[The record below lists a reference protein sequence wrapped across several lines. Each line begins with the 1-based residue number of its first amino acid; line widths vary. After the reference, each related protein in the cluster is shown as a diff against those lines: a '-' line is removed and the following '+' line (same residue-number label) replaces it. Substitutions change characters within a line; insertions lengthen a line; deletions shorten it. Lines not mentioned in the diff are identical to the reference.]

1 MDKKYTLHAV
11 TMTHWDRE
19 WYMDFQKT
27 RLKLVHLIDGLLDIL
42 EGDPSFH
49 SFMMD
54 GQTLPLTD
62 YLAVR
67 PQNRERLTRHIRAGR
82 ILIGPWYILPDE
94 ILITGETHIRNY
106 LLGSRVAAD
115 FGAEKMQVGY
125 LPDSFGH
132 PSQMPQI
139 LSGLGMDTIVF
150 WRGSTPETDRSEFFW
165 RAPDGTKVLTI
176 LMPDGYGTGAEL
188 SDDPDATAARLDQ
201 YIENFHKYAT
211 TEHIYLSNGG
221 DHLEPPPYLSKVLRE
236 AGGRMKNGSVR
247 HTALPAFIRTLRR
260 SLGDGL
266 KEVSGELC
274 GASRSILLLSTLSTR
289 TYLKQANHDAARLLE
304 NELEPMFALAA
315 LDGHAYPRDELT
327 LAWKYLMENQP
338 HDSICGCSIDA
349 VHEDMLF
356 RFRQVREIGG
366 ALYQQAKAH
375 YLRIDTSSIPGGA
388 ALAVFNAAGSA
399 RTDYVEAT
407 VDFDARPTM
416 MLDFSRTDAAGRYP
430 RPCVD
435 NSAEALREAPTGVR
449 VFDGERELPAVLI
462 EAKVSN
468 YMDLGYRRFP
478 HQYNVNRC
486 AIGFVAEDVPAMGYK
501 TLRIEPVYGGK
512 APEAAGG
519 PAFIENGFFKVE
531 PDLVLGAITVTD
543 KRSGRVLKGLGR
555 LSDGGDCGD
564 EYTYCP
570 PDRDRIAFPAPE
582 TLSARVVEKSAAR
595 QVLEISG
602 VMRLPVGLHN
612 RSEARSPEE
621 AECPFAIRATLHPGV
636 RRIDIKTT
644 FENRAEWHRL
654 RALFPAGVRADAHWS
669 AGAFTVDRRPMVPAP
684 DPNAREICLTHPQKD
699 FCSLDDGAFGLTVAN
714 RGLCEYE
721 GYDDGDASELAVT
734 LLRCTGVI
742 SQRVIK
748 TRDEAGGWHEAA
760 PGAQCPGTWDFEYSV
775 IPHEGD
781 WAKSRAY
788 LEARSYNLPM
798 PALQLPAG
806 QPGDLPASRGAIRLN
821 HPALLVSAFKQC
833 EFEDALILRFYNTAP
848 EAVDAEVAF
857 DFPFEAVRR
866 ANLREDTT
874 GAVDMRGR
882 AARLR
887 VGPFEIVTLKIIP

>member
-27 RLKLVHLIDGLLDIL
+27 RLKLVHLIDALMDIL
-42 EGDPSFH
+42 ENDPDFV

-62 YLAVR
+62 YLVVR
-67 PQNRERLTRHIRAGR
+67 PGSRERLSRHIREGR

-106 LLGSRVAAD
+106 LLGSRVAVD
-115 FGAEKMQVGY
+115 FGVEKMQVGY

-188 SDDPDATAARLDQ
+188 LDDPDVTAARLDQ
-201 YIENFHKYAT
+201 YIESFHKYAT

-221 DHLEPPPYLSKVLRE
+221 DHLEPPPYLSKVLK
-236 AGGRMKNGSVR
+236 GGNERMRNGGVR
-247 HTALPAFIRTLRR
+247 HTTLPAFIRMLKR
-260 SLGDGL
+260 SLGEGL

-304 NELEPMFALAA
+304 NELEPMFALA
-315 LDGHAYPRDELT
+315 LLGGYAYPRDELT

-338 HDSICGCSIDA
+338 HDSICGCSIDR

-356 RFRQVREIGG
+356 RYRQVREIGG
-366 ALYQQAKAH
+366 ELTAQAKAF
-375 YLRIDTSSIPGGA
+375 YRRIDTSGIPDGA
-388 ALAVFNAAGSA
+388 ALAVFNMTGVA

-416 MLDFSRTDAAGRYP
+416 MLDFNQTDEAGRYP
-430 RPCVD
+430 RHYVD
-435 NSAEALREAPTGVR
+435 NSAEAMREVPTGIR

-486 AIGFVAEDVPAMGYK
+486 VIGFVAEGVPALGYK
-501 TLRIEPVYGGK
+501 TLRVEPVYGVS
-512 APEAAGG
+512 APEVTGEAAI
-519 PAFIENGFFKVE
+519 IENEFFMVE
-531 PDLVLGAITVTD
+531 PDLALGSVTVTD
-543 KRSGRVLKGLGR
+543 KGNGRVLRGLNR

-570 PDRDRIAFPAPE
+570 PDRDRIVFPAPE
-582 TLSARVVEKSAAR
+582 SLSARVAEKSAAR
-595 QVLEISG
+595 QVLEIKG
-602 VMRLPVGLHN
+602 VMRLPKGLHN

-621 AECPFAIRATLHPGV
+621 EDCPFTNLVTLHPGV
-636 RRIDIKTT
+636 RRIDIRTT

-654 RALFPAGVRADAHWS
+654 RALFPAGVRAEAHWS
-669 AGAFTVDRRPMVPAP
+669 AGAFTVDRRPMVPEP

-699 FCSLDDGAFGLTVAN
+699 FCTLDDGAFGLTVAN
-714 RGLCEYE
+714 RGLHEYE
-721 GYDDGDASELAVT
+721 AFDDGETSVLAVT

-742 SQRVIK
+742 SQRVIA
-748 TRDEAGGWHEAA
+748 TRDEAAGWHEAA
-760 PGAQCPGTWDFEYSV
+760 PGAQCPGSWDFEYSV

-781 WAKSRAY
+781 WVKSCAY
-788 LEARSYNLPM
+788 LEARSFNLPM

-806 QPGDLPASRGAIRLN
+806 QLGDLNASCGSVRLN
-821 HPALLVSAFKQC
+821 HPALLISAFKQC
-833 EFEDALILRFYNTAP
+833 EFEDALILRFYNTTP
-848 EAVDAEVAF
+848 EKVDAEVAL

-866 ANLREDTT
+866 ANLREDTV
-874 GAVDMRGR
+874 GAVDMHGR
-882 AARLR
+882 TARMK
-887 VGPFEIVTLKIIP
+887 VGPFEIVTLKILL